1 MEKLYLIFF
10 FILGSIM
17 GSFYHVLATRLS
29 KGMSIIRPAS
39 HCEKCNH
46 ELKWYELIPILS
58 YIFQGGKCRKCKT
71 PLPLSYLLMEICS
84 GMLFA
89 VCYHVFDLKLEL
101 LDSQASSTKEDSIIE
116 IKEYKKDFLTIGI
129 ALIKKEIIK
138 PIDYSNV
145 DNIKI
150 DSYIKYYSKIMI
162 IDDSYEIDNIMVKGF
177 DKEIDAKNYF
187 LELNELVNNNNL
199 KELISIFKDY
209 IS

>member
-1 MEKLYLIFF
+1 MKELYDDFINTVKEKNKNNN
-10 FILGSIM
+10 S
-17 GSFYHVLATRLS
+17 
-29 KGMSIIRPAS
+29 
-39 HCEKCNH
+39 
-46 ELKWYELIPILS
+46 
-58 YIFQGGKCRKCKT
+58 
-71 PLPLSYLLMEICS
+71 
-84 GMLFA
+84 
-89 VCYHVFDLKLEL
+89 DLKLEL
-101 LDSQASSTKEDSIIE
+101 LDSQASSTKDDSIIE

-138 PIDYSNV
+138 PIDYSNI

>member
-1 MEKLYLIFF
+1 MKELYDDFINTVKEKNKNNN
-10 FILGSIM
+10 S
-17 GSFYHVLATRLS
+17 
-29 KGMSIIRPAS
+29 
-39 HCEKCNH
+39 
-46 ELKWYELIPILS
+46 
-58 YIFQGGKCRKCKT
+58 
-71 PLPLSYLLMEICS
+71 
-84 GMLFA
+84 
-89 VCYHVFDLKLEL
+89 DLKLEL
-101 LDSQASSTKEDSIIE
+101 LDSQASSTKDDSIIE

-138 PIDYSNV
+138 PIDYSNI

-187 LELNELVNNNNL
+187 LELDKLVNNNNL
-199 KELISIFKDY
+199 KELISIFKDN

>member
-1 MEKLYLIFF
+1 MKELYDDFINTVKEK
-10 FILGSIM
+10 
-17 GSFYHVLATRLS
+17 S
-29 KGMSIIRPAS
+29 KNKDS
-39 HCEKCNH
+39 
-46 ELKWYELIPILS
+46 
-58 YIFQGGKCRKCKT
+58 
-71 PLPLSYLLMEICS
+71 
-84 GMLFA
+84 
-89 VCYHVFDLKLEL
+89 DLKLEL
-101 LDSQASSTKEDSIIE
+101 LDSQASSTKDDSIIE

-129 ALIKKEIIK
+129 TLIKKEIIK

>member
-1 MEKLYLIFF
+1 MKELYDDFINTVKEK
-10 FILGSIM
+10 
-17 GSFYHVLATRLS
+17 S
-29 KGMSIIRPAS
+29 KNKDS
-39 HCEKCNH
+39 
-46 ELKWYELIPILS
+46 
-58 YIFQGGKCRKCKT
+58 
-71 PLPLSYLLMEICS
+71 
-84 GMLFA
+84 
-89 VCYHVFDLKLEL
+89 DLKLEL

-129 ALIKKEIIK
+129 TLIKKEIIK

-187 LELNELVNNNNL
+187 FELNELVNNNNL

>member
-1 MEKLYLIFF
+1 MKELYDDFINTVKEK
-10 FILGSIM
+10 
-17 GSFYHVLATRLS
+17 S
-29 KGMSIIRPAS
+29 KNKDS
-39 HCEKCNH
+39 
-46 ELKWYELIPILS
+46 
-58 YIFQGGKCRKCKT
+58 
-71 PLPLSYLLMEICS
+71 
-84 GMLFA
+84 
-89 VCYHVFDLKLEL
+89 DLKLEL

-129 ALIKKEIIK
+129 TLIKKEIIK

-162 IDDSYEIDNIMVKGF
+162 VDDSYEIDNIMVKGF

-187 LELNELVNNNNL
+187 LELDKLVNNNNL
-199 KELISIFKDY
+199 KELISIFKDN

>member
-1 MEKLYLIFF
+1 MKELYDDFINTVKEKNKNNN
-10 FILGSIM
+10 S
-17 GSFYHVLATRLS
+17 
-29 KGMSIIRPAS
+29 
-39 HCEKCNH
+39 
-46 ELKWYELIPILS
+46 
-58 YIFQGGKCRKCKT
+58 
-71 PLPLSYLLMEICS
+71 
-84 GMLFA
+84 
-89 VCYHVFDLKLEL
+89 DLKLEL

-129 ALIKKEIIK
+129 TLIKKEIIK

-150 DSYIKYYSKIMI
+150 DSCIKYYSKIMI

-199 KELISIFKDY
+199 KELISIFKDN

>member
-1 MEKLYLIFF
+1 MKELYDDFINTVKEK
-10 FILGSIM
+10 
-17 GSFYHVLATRLS
+17 S
-29 KGMSIIRPAS
+29 KNKDS
-39 HCEKCNH
+39 
-46 ELKWYELIPILS
+46 
-58 YIFQGGKCRKCKT
+58 
-71 PLPLSYLLMEICS
+71 
-84 GMLFA
+84 
-89 VCYHVFDLKLEL
+89 DLKLEL
-101 LDSQASSTKEDSIIE
+101 LDSQASSTKDDSIIE

-187 LELNELVNNNNL
+187 LELDKLVNNNNL
-199 KELISIFKDY
+199 KELISIFKDN

>member
-1 MEKLYLIFF
+1 MKELYDDFINTVKEK
-10 FILGSIM
+10 
-17 GSFYHVLATRLS
+17 S
-29 KGMSIIRPAS
+29 KNKNS
-39 HCEKCNH
+39 
-46 ELKWYELIPILS
+46 
-58 YIFQGGKCRKCKT
+58 
-71 PLPLSYLLMEICS
+71 
-84 GMLFA
+84 
-89 VCYHVFDLKLEL
+89 DLKLEL
-101 LDSQASSTKEDSIIE
+101 LDSQASSTKDDSIIE

-162 IDDSYEIDNIMVKGF
+162 VDNSYEIDNIMVKGF

-187 LELNELVNNNNL
+187 LELNEIVNNNNL